1 MSTHG
6 DHIRSMTDG
15 ELAILINGN
24 VTCDLCIHG
33 GVCTDPYDMSR
44 CIAGVKAYLGQER
57 KADDGKEKEEK
68 PGAGAGGTGTDE
80 EGRT

>member
-1 MSTHG
+1 
-6 DHIRSMTDG
+6 MTDG

-57 KADDGKEKEEK
+57 KADDGQK
-68 PGAGAGGTGTDE
+68 A
-80 EGRT
+80 